1 LESAQLPLFVYGSL
15 IDADHRA
22 EIIGRTV
29 EAVPATLEGYERG
42 KRRYWFIRP
51 RAGTATRGMILSVLT
66 DSEFVALDEYEE
78 APMLYTRDRMSVTMS
93 GGEQRECWV
102 YMPTGWEKQISSEV

>member
-29 EAVPATLEGYERG
+29 EAIPATLEGYERG

-51 RAGTATRGMILSVLT
+51 RAGTATRGMILGDLT

-78 APMLYTRDRMSVTMS
+78 VPMLYTREQIRVTLS
-93 GGEQRECWV
+93 GGEHRECWV
-102 YMPTGWEKQISSEV
+102 YMPTGWEQET